1 MIHNNVPNSDSQ
13 QHNSIAV
20 QKIDELVSNAIA
32 AADNKSKVKLLKTDR
47 QVVSYIEALK
57 NAIGAN
63 LLPGTTVKLQTPV
76 LKLTNVVTGFLKE
89 LPRPI
94 NDVSTNLNLQW
105 VKYKTTNEYCL
116 MINSIVAVSQAHY
129 PKEHFFDKGVTRSP
143 VVLMFDDFCF
153 PESAVAVTP
162 VESADKVAE
171 AHEIVKEAI
180 AAANDK
186 RIPIVTIKPNAKA
199 SGESAEERT
208 SYTANGDPGSDSSY
222 VYDDDYKSKFLNLL
236 LISIQSLNGKVYAQ
250 ARELVSPFKLHPTH
264 ERVIM
269 DFLELQRPQYQQQ
282 PFTSFAQ
289 IPSHLQLTASTVTA
303 LKSYSNLVKDF
314 TAPRNV
320 IVKDQIAKALEVF
333 WLTYLSHLD
342 SGLDPNQAAAQQHM
356 QAQANAQAEARAKA
370 YYAGGF

>member
-1 MIHNNVPNSDSQ
+1 MIHNNLPNSNSQ
-13 QHNSIAV
+13 EHNSIAV
-20 QKIDELVSNAIA
+20 QKVDELVANAITTA
-32 AADNKSKVKLLKTDR
+32 ENKTKVKSLKTDR
-47 QVVSYIEALK
+47 QVVSYIDALK
-57 NAIGAN
+57 SAFTAN
-63 LLPGTTVKLQTPV
+63 LLPGTAVKLEAPV
-76 LKLTNVVTGFLKE
+76 LKLTSAVTGFLKE

-105 VKYKTTNEYCL
+105 ELYKTTSDYWL
-116 MINSIVAVSQAHY
+116 MISSIVDISQAHY

-153 PESAVAVTP
+153 PERPVAVTP

-208 SYTANGDPGSDSSY
+208 TYTANGDPASDSSY
-222 VYDDDYKSKFLNLL
+222 VFDDDYKSKFLNLL

-342 SGLDPNQAAAQQHM
+342 SGFDPNQAAAQQHM

-370 YYAGGF
+370 YYTGGF

>member
-1 MIHNNVPNSDSQ
+1 MIHNNVPNSNSQ
-13 QHNSIAV
+13 QHNTIAV
-20 QKIDELVSNAIA
+20 EIIDKLVANAITTA
-32 AADNKSKVKLLKTDR
+32 ENKSKVKSLKTDR
-47 QVVSYIEALK
+47 QVVSYIEVLK
-57 NAIGAN
+57 NAFTAN
-63 LLPGTTVKLQTPV
+63 LLPGVTVKLQTPL
-76 LKLTNVVTGFLKE
+76 LKLTNVVTGFLNE

-94 NDVSTNLNLQW
+94 NDISANLNLQW
-105 VKYKTTNEYCL
+105 VKYKTTNEYWL

-143 VVLMFDDFCF
+143 VVLMFDDFCL
-153 PESAVAVTP
+153 PEGEVPATP
-162 VESADKVAE
+162 VGSTDKVAK
-171 AHEIVKEAI
+171 AHETVKEAI

-186 RIPIVTIKPNAKA
+186 PIPTVTINPNAKA
-199 SGESAEERT
+199 SGETAGERT
-208 SYTANGDPGSDSSY
+208 TYAAYNDPGSDSSY

-370 YYAGGF
+370 YYGGGF

>member
-1 MIHNNVPNSDSQ
+1 MIHNNLPNSDSQ
-13 QHNSIAV
+13 EHNSIAV
-20 QKIDELVSNAIA
+20 QKVDELVANAITTA
-32 AADNKSKVKLLKTDR
+32 ENKTKVKSLKTDR

-57 NAIGAN
+57 NAIDAN

-105 VKYKTTNEYCL
+105 AKYKTTNEYWL

-171 AHEIVKEAI
+171 AHETVKEAI
-180 AAANDK
+180 ATANDK
-186 RIPIVTIKPNAKA
+186 PTPEVHVTPRR
-199 SGESAEERT
+199 SGE
-208 SYTANGDPGSDSSY
+208 TAGVWGTYGTYADPGSDSSY
-222 VYDDDYKSKFLNLL
+222 IYDDNYKSKFLSLL
-236 LISIQSLNGKVYAQ
+236 LIAIESLNSRVYAQ

-264 ERVIM
+264 EQVIIKL
-269 DFLELQRPQYQQQ
+269 LELVQSPRQQQSQQQ

-289 IPSHLQLTASTVTA
+289 IPSQLQLSASTTA
-303 LKSYSNLVKDF
+303 ALVGYNSLVKEF

-320 IVKDQIAKALEVF
+320 IIKDQIAKALEVY
-333 WLTYLSHLD
+333 WLTYLYHLD
-342 SGLDPNQAAAQQHM
+342 SGVDPNQTTAQQHM
-356 QAQANAQAEARAKA
+356 QAQANAQARAKA
-370 YYAGGF
+370 YYGGGF